1 LDAGFLGV
9 DVWETAL
16 PFLWDEITG
25 TRVGWLAIASFG
37 LRLHAKK
44 NKKTF
49 GWHELNFWRKL
60 KLRTQQ
66 KS

>member
-1 LDAGFLGV
+1 MGIFGGEE
-9 DVWETAL
+9 WETAL

-25 TRVGWLAIASFG
+25 TCVGWLAIASFG
-37 LRLHAKK
+37 LCIHAKN

-60 KLRTQQ
+60 KLRPQQ